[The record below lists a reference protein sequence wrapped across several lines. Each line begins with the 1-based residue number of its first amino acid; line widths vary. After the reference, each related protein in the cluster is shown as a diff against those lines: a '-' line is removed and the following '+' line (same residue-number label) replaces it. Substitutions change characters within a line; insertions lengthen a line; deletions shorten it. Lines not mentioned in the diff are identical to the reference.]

1 MKRVFEDT
9 FSQQLQAA
17 GITAEAG
24 YTKIPQG
31 TTTLDLDALAKQ
43 TGADAVL
50 TTRVERVQQK
60 ISVTPS
66 GPSYGRFYGWYGS
79 AWASTPDVSQYEVI
93 TLETSV
99 WDIKSQRVIW
109 TVTTQGIRTNNI
121 PQATKDLAATLIPK
135 LKTDGVLR

>member
-1 MKRVFEDT
+1 
-9 FSQQLQAA
+9 
-17 GITAEAG
+17 
-24 YTKIPQG
+24 
-31 TTTLDLDALAKQ
+31 LDLDTLAKQ

-50 TTRVERVQQK
+50 TTRVERVEQK
-60 ISVTPS
+60 VNVTSS
-66 GPSYGRFYGWYGS
+66 GPGYGRFYGWYGS

-109 TVTTQGIRTNNI
+109 TVTTQGIRSNNA

-135 LKTDGVLR
+135 LKSDGILR